1 MIRAVWVFPVLVV
14 LGCKTTVESSKAAKD
29 IEVLYQQDL
38 GGEKARH
45 CTKLETY
52 EVVTT
57 SKEVSD
63 TRQSPA
69 VIKARNQATKFDATH
84 VLIWPAT
91 SFACNGK
98 GEEVEGADDTCERT
112 PVDAFRCV
120 IGRKTF

>member
-1 MIRAVWVFPVLVV
+1 MVRAVWVFPFLVV
-14 LGCKTTVESSKAAKD
+14 LGCKTTVEASKASKD

-45 CTKLETY
+45 CTKLESY

-63 TRQSPA
+63 SRHSPA
-69 VIKARNQATKFDATH
+69 VIKARNQGTRYDATH
-84 VLIWPAT
+84 VLVWPAS
-91 SFACNGK
+91 SFACNAK
-98 GEEVEGADDTCERT
+98 GEPVEDSKDLCSRT
-112 PVDAFRCV
+112 PVDAYRCV